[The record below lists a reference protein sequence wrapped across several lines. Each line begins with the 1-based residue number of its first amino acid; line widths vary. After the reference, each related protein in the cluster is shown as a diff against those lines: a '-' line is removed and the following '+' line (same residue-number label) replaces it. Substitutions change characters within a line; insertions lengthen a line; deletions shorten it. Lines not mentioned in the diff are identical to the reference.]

1 MLTWVNTF
9 FHLTKVPEINVWL
22 LSFGFILEVLFPEV
36 VFDVDAKAYSI
47 FAVRIVIG
55 LFQEGGE
62 LEFSVKRQW
71 LYIER
76 KIGVDIVP
84 DILKIIIIIPA
95 FFFNEFGNICSV
107 LSEKYELPN
116 VLSDFLGNSV
126 LLSGFRT
133 FIDDCHF
140 PLGLLVK
147 CGIAVFHLPRRVKTL
162 GKLFFN

>member
-22 LSFGFILEVLFPEV
+22 LSFGLILKVLFPEV
-36 VFDVDAKAYSI
+36 VFDVNAKAYSI

-55 LFQEGGE
+55 LFQELGK

-76 KIGVDIVP
+76 KIGVEIVP
-84 DILKIIIIIPA
+84 DILKIIIPA
-95 FFFNEFGNICSV
+95 FFFNEFGDICSV
-107 LSEKYELPN
+107 LSEVYELPN